1 MSVVA
6 PTYDL
11 ATERD
16 ALARIVDS
24 IAQVNPPLLLLV
36 GAEDRITA
44 VLASLHAATG
54 APLLALSQELG
65 ARLLE
70 QTERQR
76 QRLAVRALRELLAP
90 YRGRLTLLDRT
101 ALLFL
106 PELALN
112 PLQLLLDTARVHGPL
127 VAAWAG
133 VWADETLTY
142 AAPGHVEYRNYSR
155 PAAQIQ
161 RV

>member
-6 PTYDL
+6 PTQYL
-11 ATERD
+11 ATDRD
-16 ALARIVDS
+16 ALAGIVDS
-24 IAQVNPPLLLLV
+24 IALATPPLLLLV
-36 GAEDRITA
+36 GAEHQITA
-44 VLASLHAATG
+44 ALASLHAATG

-65 ARLLE
+65 TRLLE
-70 QTERQR
+70 QTARDR
-76 QRLAVRALRELLAP
+76 QRLAVRALRDLLAP

-112 PLQLLLDTARVHGPL
+112 PLQLLLDAARTHGPL

-133 VWADETLTY
+133 AWKDETLTY
-142 AAPGHVEYRNYSR
+142 AFPGHVEYRSYPQ
-155 PAAQIQ
+155 PAALI
-161 RV
+161 VLV